1 MSPCAAIGAITSG
14 FLARKIQERT
24 SERFVRDGL
33 TLYADDNLG
42 TWEIRSFADLRR
54 GLREA
59 AVILDT
65 LQECELEVSP
75 EKSVFLLELRGPRAS
90 KAYRSILGKLPTG
103 KGVCAGKW
111 RLPLKSSHPYLG
123 VVLSFGNFELMT
135 YQSRKT
141 KAVQTFNRLGAVLRD
156 RRALTRQTRVQL
168 WCSLV
173 RPVLFMA

>member
-75 EKSVFLLELRGPRAS
+75 EKSVFLLELRGPRHIG
-90 KAYRSILGKLPTG
+90 RSFCKLPTG